1 MSRPPTAARQLRID
15 EALGQIK
22 QLAEAKAAAPKRAPA
37 PKTKGRPRVEE
48 GTPRPARIKVPPL
61 LVLRGD
67 ELNAIWNNA
76 CHELGAPV
84 YQALCMAST
93 LDQASPQAGH
103 FLVSY
108 KRLQDL
114 LRRPKPEKGQW
125 KAAPTRKTL
134 RGAVDALESAGLV
147 WRDKTA
153 NQDTQQLRGVL
164 LMREK
169 KRSR

>member
-1 MSRPPTAARQLRID
+1 MSRPASAATQLRID
-15 EALGQIK
+15 EALGELQ
-22 QLAEAKAAAPKRAPA
+22 QLAARKTSTPNKKA
-37 PKTKGRPRVEE
+37 KGRPRIEE
-48 GTPRPARIKVPPL
+48 GAPRPARLKPPPL
-61 LVLRGD
+61 LVIRGP
-67 ELNAIWNNA
+67 ELDAIWNKA
-76 CHELGAPV
+76 CHELGHTV
-84 YQALCMAST
+84 YAALCMAST
-93 LDQASPQAGH
+93 LDQASPNAGH
-103 FLVSY
+103 FLTSY

-134 RGAVDALESAGLV
+134 RGVIEALEGAGLV

-169 KRSR
+169 KRSH